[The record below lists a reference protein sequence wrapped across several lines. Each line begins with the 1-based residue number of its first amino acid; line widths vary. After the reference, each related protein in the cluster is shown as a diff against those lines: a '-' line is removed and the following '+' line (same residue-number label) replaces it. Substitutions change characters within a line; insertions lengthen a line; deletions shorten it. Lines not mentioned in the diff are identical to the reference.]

1 MNLQYT
7 QKIKKVCY
15 IYTMKH
21 FFLSLI
27 MLSALCQAALADE
40 GMWMVPSVN
49 KKTAELCNYVV
60 SIDFMGTGSLIS
72 GNGLVLTNHHVAY
85 GDMFALGEGGKNLL
99 EDGFWARTQE
109 EEIPIPGRSVQFLR
123 GTMDVTAE
131 VEELIASGAVKPG
144 IMMMRKLGGIMEKRY
159 KDSTGLEPILSVSWR
174 GAKYYI
180 SLYQEYHDI
189 RLVAAPPSRIGA
201 FGGDEDNWE
210 WPQQKGDFALLRI
223 YTAPDGSPAAY
234 APENVPLHTD
244 KWLKISD
251 KGYREGS
258 KTMIIGFPGRT
269 DRYASSAKADYMTEV
284 QLPIQT
290 TVRGEQMAIISK
302 WMDRDPEVRRKYS
315 NHFFGLSNAQELY
328 LGELQCYRR
337 FGVADAKREQEKE
350 LDAWLDADTA
360 RRERWGDPVAGL
372 RTKYAAIASVE
383 ADVQYFRE
391 CIIRG
396 FQLEPVVSRTLMLAH
411 RYADEK
417 VEGVRNASRRDF
429 NQTDPRV
436 ERELFRYALEAFFAN
451 VNPVRFGAYQKEL
464 KERFGSDY
472 DAMCAHL
479 WDGSWISKPE
489 QIAEYLDPAN
499 DMRAFIDAHVSDP
512 IMRFYD
518 DMKIVDYNR
527 VIEALQGT
535 PDISA
540 LTRDYTQAM
549 YTMQVEKKR
558 NPYPDANSTMRVN
571 YGRVMPLEPRDAVK
585 CSYYS
590 TVTGILEKH
599 DPKRYDF
606 CLPDDWRAALAKA
619 PAGMKVNFITDN
631 DSTGG
636 NSGSPVLNSKGE
648 IIGLLFDGN
657 KESLASE
664 MLFTPAYNRSV
675 NVDIRFVVWILREYA
690 GLDRILKEIGK

>member
-1 MNLQYT
+1 
-7 QKIKKVCY
+7 
-15 IYTMKH
+15 MKRIIS
-21 FFLSLI
+21 SLI
-27 MLSALCQAALADE
+27 MIAAFCPAAFADE
-40 GMWMVPSVN
+40 GMWMVPSVS

-72 GNGLVLTNHHVAY
+72 GNGLVITNHHVAY
-85 GDMFALGEGGKNLL
+85 GDVFTLGQDGSNLL
-99 EDGFWARTQE
+99 EDGFWARSLE
-109 EEIPIPGRSVQFLR
+109 EEIPIPGRSIQFLR
-123 GTMDVTAE
+123 GTVDVTAE
-131 VEELIASGAVKPG
+131 VQELIDNGTVKPG
-144 IMMMRKLGGIMEKRY
+144 VMMMRKLGAMMEQRY
-159 KDSTGLEPILSVSWR
+159 RESTGLEPVLSVAWK

-180 SLYQEYHDI
+180 SLYQEYKDI

-223 YTAPDGSPAAY
+223 YTAPDGSSATY

-244 KWLKISD
+244 KWLKISQ

-269 DRYASSAKADYMTEV
+269 DRYASSARADFMTNV

-290 TVRGEQMAIISK
+290 TIRGEQMRIISK

-350 LDAWLDADTA
+350 LDAWLDADPA
-360 RRERWGDPVAGL
+360 RRGRWGDPVAGL
-372 RTKYAAIASVE
+372 REKYAAVAAAES
-383 ADVQYFRE
+383 DVNYFRE

-396 FQLEPVVSRTLMLAH
+396 YQLEPVVSRTLMLAN
-411 RYADEK
+411 RYADDK
-417 VEGVRNASRRDF
+417 VAGVRNASIRNF
-429 NQTDPRV
+429 SQTDPRV
-436 ERELFRYALEAFFAN
+436 ERELFRYALQTFYEN
-451 VNPVRFGAYQKEL
+451 VNPERLGTYQKSLLEQ
-464 KERFGSDY
+464 FGTDF
-472 DAMCAHL
+472 DAMCAWL
-479 WDGSWISKPE
+479 WDGSWIGQPAL
-489 QIAEYLDPAN
+489 IDEYLN
-499 DMRAFIDAHVSDP
+499 GDMRAFLDAHAGDP

-518 DMKIVDYNR
+518 DVRIVDYNK
-527 VIEALQGT
+527 VIEALQGQ
-535 PDISA
+535 PDINSLA
-540 LTRDYTQAM
+540 REYTHAM
-549 YTMQVEKKR
+549 YEMQVSRKL

-571 YGRVMPLEPRDAVK
+571 YGRVASLEPRDAVK

-590 TVTGILEKH
+590 TVAGILEKH
-599 DPKRYDF
+599 DPTRYDF
-606 CLPDDWRAALAKA
+606 CLADDWRAALKSA
-619 PAGMKVNFITDN
+619 PKGLKVNFITDN

-636 NSGSPVLNSKGE
+636 NSGSPVLNSRGE

-675 NVDIRFVVWILREYA
+675 NVDIRYVLWILRDYA
-690 GLDRILKEIGK
+690 KLDRIISEIGA

>member
-1 MNLQYT
+1 
-7 QKIKKVCY
+7 
-15 IYTMKH
+15 MKRAESL
-21 FFLSLI
+21 FIMIVLSCLP
-27 MLSALCQAALADE
+27 AFADE
-40 GMWMVPSVN
+40 GMWMTDKVD
-49 KKTAELCNYVV
+49 KKVLKLCESVV

-72 GNGLVLTNHHVAY
+72 ENGLVLTNHHVAY
-85 GDMFALGEGGKNLL
+85 SDVSAMSTSGVNLL
-99 EDGFWARTQE
+99 EDGFWARSQE

-123 GTMDVTAE
+123 GTIDVTDE
-131 VEELIASGAVKPG
+131 VQELIDNGTVKFG
-144 IMMMRKLGGIMEKRY
+144 TMMMRKLGGIMEKRY
-159 KDSTGLEPILSVSWR
+159 KQSTGLEPILSVAWR
-174 GAKYYI
+174 GSKYYI
-180 SLYQEYHDI
+180 SLYEVYSDI

-223 YTAPDGSPAAY
+223 YTAPDGSNAVYSPD
-234 APENVPLHTD
+234 NVPLKGH
-244 KWLKISD
+244 KPLKIST

-258 KTMIIGFPGRT
+258 KTIIIGFPGRT

-302 WMDRDPEVRRKYS
+302 WMDRDPEIRRKYS
-315 NHFFGLSNAQELY
+315 DHFFGLSNAQELY

-350 LDAWLDADTA
+350 LDAWLDASPA
-360 RRERWGDPVAGL
+360 RRSEWGNPVAGL
-372 RTKYAAIASVE
+372 REKYAAIAG
-383 ADVQYFRE
+383 AQANANYFRE

-396 FQLEPVVSRTLMLAH
+396 FQLEPVVSRTISLAM
-411 RYADEK
+411 RYAPDK
-417 VEGVRNASRRDF
+417 VRGTRNASRRNFDH
-429 NQTDPRV
+429 TDLRV
-436 ERELFRYALEAFFAN
+436 ERELFRYALQTFYEN
-451 VNPVRFGAYQKEL
+451 VDPEMFGEYQQSL

-472 DAMCAHL
+472 DAMCAFL

-489 QIAEYLDPAN
+489 QIAEYLDPHA
-499 DMRAFIDAHVSDP
+499 DMKEFIDAHLGDP

-518 DMKIVDYNR
+518 DVRIVKYNNA
-527 VIEALQGT
+527 ISELEGT
-535 PDISA
+535 PDIST
-540 LTRDYTQAM
+540 LSRDYTHAM
-549 YTMQVEKKR
+549 YAMQLDKKR

-571 YGRVMPLEPRDAVK
+571 YGHVRSLEPRDAVK

-590 TVTGILEKH
+590 TTAGILEKH
-599 DPKRYDF
+599 DPARYDF
-606 CLPDDWRAALAKA
+606 CLPDDWREALMRA

-664 MLFTPAYNRSV
+664 MLFTPDYNRSV

-690 GLDRILKEIGK
+690 RLDRIIQEIGL